1 MNTNKL
7 DKLPTIE
14 NYNFDDLIVQSKV
27 VEMMFWIIG
36 LTTLVYIDSVG
47 KGAIAEQTM
56 AFAFGISVLC
66 GLIQF
71 NQLIKIDK
79 VLKGNRM
86 VAAHNEYEAILKLSF
101 IPYSLLYIISIVD
114 VMVGGKA

>member
-47 KGAIAEQTM
+47 K
-56 AFAFGISVLC
+56 
-66 GLIQF
+66 
-71 NQLIKIDK
+71 
-79 VLKGNRM
+79 
-86 VAAHNEYEAILKLSF
+86 
-101 IPYSLLYIISIVD
+101 
-114 VMVGGKA
+114 